1 MIVNK
6 TMFPLNRGF
15 STISNMHQ
23 TMENLQTQLATGK
36 RANSLS
42 ELGSERVYDLS
53 IRSRQS
59 QLNAYKSSIQ
69 TVDLRLQAMDNVVS
83 RLDEIEGNARSSSAA
98 GSSGGDET
106 GMVTAQSLSK
116 ARLDEVLTILGTE
129 VNGRHLFGGNVTDK
143 SPVAT
148 MDAILNGSEGKD
160 GFRTVVSERKQ
171 ADAGTDGLGRLDLAS
186 GGLEIARAADS
197 VSLTEGNATDYPYRQ
212 TIDSVSATTTN
223 AGAITV
229 SGPAGTPPS
238 ADVQFGTNLT
248 DGDTVTVDVTL
259 PGGGTE
265 TRTLT
270 AVAGAPSNPGEFQID
285 NTDATNTAANFQAA
299 LEEVTVSDT
308 VTLAEDGDH
317 PFGAKL
323 STPPADSDFLTVDF
337 ADGAAPKV
345 LSMRFTGQPSDG
357 DKVTIGVTLPDGS
370 ETTLEFSATAGTP
383 TSNRQFQIGADPQET
398 AANFQSSL
406 ESELEHMGETEL
418 EAASVYA
425 AADDFFAG
433 QGGTVRRVDGSTS
446 FAEATG
452 FLTNQISQDTT
463 VQWYTGEDTPGRARD
478 TVQAKV
484 DDGTVVSYGTQAN
497 EEGIVNLV
505 SSLAAMTVESYPDTD
520 PNASERYNQM
530 NQRQHTQL
538 SEANNDNPGAI
549 EVISLELGIAK
560 STIGQAKERH
570 ETTGAQLDTMLADI
584 EEAPVEEVAMKLMSL
599 QTRLQASYQTTA
611 MVSQLTLVNYVN

>member
-6 TMFPLNRGF
+6 TMFPLSRGF

-23 TMENLQTQLATGK
+23 TMENLQVQLSTGK

-59 QLNAYKSSIQ
+59 QLSSYQSAIQ
-69 TVDLRLQAMDNVVS
+69 TVDLRLQAMDNVVT

-106 GMVTAQSLSK
+106 GIATAQSLAK
-116 ARLDEVLTILGTE
+116 ARLDEVLTILGSE
-129 VNGRHLFGGNVTDK
+129 VNGRHLFGGNVTDE

-148 MDAILNGSEGKD
+148 MSRILDGGDGRD

-171 ADAGTDGLGRLDLAS
+171 ADLGPDGLGRLDLAS
-186 GGLEIARAADS
+186 GGLEIDHATDT
-197 VSLTEGNATDYPYRQ
+197 VSLTEGNTTDYPYRQ
-212 TIDSVSATTTN
+212 TIDSIGATAAN

-229 SGPAGTPPS
+229 SGPSGTPPS
-238 ADVQFGTNLT
+238 ASVQFGTNVT
-248 DGDTVTVDVTL
+248 AGDTVTVDVTL
-259 PGGGTE
+259 PGGGTD

-270 AVAGAPSNPGEFQID
+270 AVTGTPANPGEFQID
-285 NTDATNTAANFQAA
+285 NTDATQTAANFRGA
-299 LEEVTVSDT
+299 LEDITVSDT

-323 STPPADSDFLTVDF
+323 TTEPGSSDFLTVDF
-337 ADGAAPKV
+337 ASGSAPKV
-345 LSMRFTGQPSDG
+345 LSMRFTGQPDDG
-357 DKVTIGVTLPDGS
+357 DNISIGVTLPDGTQ
-370 ETTLEFSATAGTP
+370 TTLDFSARTDAPG
-383 TSNRQFQIGADPQET
+383 SHRQFQIGADVQQT
-398 AANFQSSL
+398 ARNFQSAL
-406 ESELEHMGETEL
+406 QSELERLNETEL

-425 AADDFFAG
+425 ASDNFFNG
-433 QGGTVRRVDGSTS
+433 RGETIQRVDGPPFDTATALVDGTS
-446 FAEATG
+446 
-452 FLTNQISQDTT
+452 TT
-463 VQWYTGEDTPGRARD
+463 VNWYTGEDAAGRARD

-484 DDGTVVSYGTQAN
+484 DDGTVASYGAQAN
-497 EEGIVNLV
+497 EEGFVNLV
-505 SSLAAMTVESYPDTD
+505 RSLAGMTVEEYPDSD
-520 PNASERYNQM
+520 PNAPLRYNAM
-530 NQRQHTQL
+530 NQRQHERL

-549 EVISLELGIAK
+549 EVVSLELGIAK

-570 ETTGAQLDTMLADI
+570 ETTNAQLETMLAEI

-599 QTRLQASYQTTA
+599 RTRLQASYQTTA
-611 MVSQLTLVNYVN
+611 MVSQLTLVNYVS